1 MSQKLSRAPLLSA
14 LFQSG
19 IAFAFPDPA
28 RVTHISE
35 KVEVVEH
42 QDALLVCEV
51 EGNPT
56 PQVTWTAP
64 NGTEL
69 QNGTGDTNL
78 TLHNVTRGDS
88 GTYVCKATNK
98 RGTESK
104 DALLDVHCEFPN
116 LLF

>member
-1 MSQKLSRAPLLSA
+1 MTR
-14 LFQSG
+14 
-19 IAFAFPDPA
+19 
-28 RVTHISE
+28 ISE

-51 EGNPT
+51 DGNPT
-56 PQVTWTAP
+56 PRVTWTAP

-69 QNGTGDTNL
+69 QNGNGDTNL
-78 TLHNVTRGDS
+78 TLYGVTRGDS

-104 DALLDVHCEFPN
+104 DAPLDVQCVFPMS
-116 LLF
+116 